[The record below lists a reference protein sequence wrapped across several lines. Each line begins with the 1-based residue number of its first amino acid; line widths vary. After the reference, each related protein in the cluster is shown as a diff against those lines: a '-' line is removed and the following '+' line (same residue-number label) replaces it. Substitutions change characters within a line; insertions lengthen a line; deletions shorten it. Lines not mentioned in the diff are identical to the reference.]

1 MISAMTIV
9 TEGPVTAHK
18 KESNPA
24 FEEQGGFKRRGST
37 KRKPRGPLA
46 RPKGDQCVSGRGN
59 QMSKACKK
67 SECET
72 LGDPQFV

>member
-1 MISAMTIV
+1 MISTMTIV

-24 FEEQGGFKRRGST
+24 FEEQGGFNRRGST

-46 RPKGDQCVSGRGN
+46 RPKGDQSVSGRGN